1 MPGTSREGA
10 RRGERSAVGPLGALG
25 CALLGGVLWV
35 SGRGLPPAMAAPP
48 PLTGA
53 VVRLKPQVETL
64 NSTVRLGDVAEVS
77 AADATVE
84 RQLRNVDLL
93 DLTEPSGVQR
103 VGRRFIDLRLQLA
116 GFDSAEYELVG
127 PVDILLCRSTGAVTT
142 TTTVRPT
149 DTALE
154 EAARSELSRVLHVP
168 EAELRVTLSTPVME
182 SLLSGVAATDDVR
195 IDVVPRGQPGLGQVA
210 LVVRVF
216 TGEKLT
222 ASRVVQFDVARQ
234 TPVLVAAVTLA
245 RGEMLTAAALREE
258 RRFLVQATESLS
270 IDQAVGQKIVC
281 ALAAGE
287 ILQSR
292 HLMRPVGTSEPTLI
306 QARDPVR
313 VTARKQGLVVVL
325 RNAEAIQ
332 AGRAGQLIR
341 VRNTDTNQV
350 IVGRVVAAGEV
361 EVSFD

>member
-1 MPGTSREGA
+1 MA
-10 RRGERSAVGPLGALG
+10 RTTRSSARHGNRAAVGPLG
-25 CALLGGVLWV
+25 CALLGGVVWMSV
-35 SGRGLPPAMAAPP
+35 RDLPPAVSAPPAAP
-48 PLTGA
+48 TGA
-53 VVRLKPQVETL
+53 VVRLKPQVETQ
-64 NSTVRLGDVAEVS
+64 NSTVRLGDVADVTAGD
-77 AADATVE
+77 AAVE

-93 DLTEPSGVQR
+93 DLEEPSGVQR
-103 VGRRFIDLRLQLA
+103 LGRRFIDLRLQLA
-116 GFDSAEYELVG
+116 GFDSAEYELIG
-127 PVDILLCRSTGAVTT
+127 PADVLLSRNTGAVTT

-168 EAELRVTLSTPVME
+168 ESELRVTLSTPVME
-182 SLLSGVAATDDVR
+182 SLLGGVAATEDVR

-216 TGEKLT
+216 SGERLT

-245 RGEMLTAAALREE
+245 RGDVLTAAALREE
-258 RRFLVQATESLS
+258 RRFLVQQTDSLT
-270 IDQAVGQKIVC
+270 IDQAVGQKIVS

-292 HLMRPVGTSEPTLI
+292 HLTRPAGTTEPNLI